1 VTIIGDVGSGKSSL
15 MNAIIGDMLFFD
27 LQEAENIERQEN
39 DWKSKVLAAQGQ
51 IEKKK
56 GKRKGVVSLS

>member
-1 VTIIGDVGSGKSSL
+1 MTIIGDVGSGKSSL

>member
-1 VTIIGDVGSGKSSL
+1 